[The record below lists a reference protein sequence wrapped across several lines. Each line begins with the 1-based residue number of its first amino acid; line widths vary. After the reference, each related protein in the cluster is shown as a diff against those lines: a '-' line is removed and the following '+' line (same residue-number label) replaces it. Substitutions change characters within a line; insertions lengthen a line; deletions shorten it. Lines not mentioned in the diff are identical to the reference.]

1 MYGLVNQ
8 ALEEVI
14 RERGGDAAWEEVRRR
29 AAIEP
34 VVFISN
40 RGYPDD
46 LTYAIV
52 GAASAVLA
60 VPAAELLIAFG
71 EHWVLHTATRHY
83 GSLLDAVGRDLRDFL
98 RNLPNL
104 HVRVSLVYPE
114 LIPPRFRVIE
124 EGPRFLRLAYSSH
137 RAGLAPFVVGLLQG
151 LVKRFDEPVRIE
163 QVAERE
169 PGVAEDVFVLHWS
182 EGPHDP
188 G

>member
-40 RGYPDD
+40 RGYPDE
-46 LTYAIV
+46 LTYAMV
-52 GAASAVLA
+52 GAASAVLS
-60 VPAAELLIAFG
+60 VPAEDLLIAFG
-71 EHWVLHTATRHY
+71 EHWVLNTATRHY

-104 HVRVSLVYPE
+104 HVRVSLVYPD
-114 LIPPRFRVIE
+114 LIPPRFRVVE

-137 RAGLAPFVVGLLQG
+137 RAGLAPFVVGLLRG
-151 LVKRFDEPVRIE
+151 LARRFDEPVAIE
-163 QVAERE
+163 QVTVRG
-169 PGVAEDVFVLHWS
+169 PGVDEDVFVLRWP
-182 EGPHDP
+182 EDP
-188 G
+188 LGSA